1 MSCVPSPNVTRKPRS
16 KCVHNV
22 EVMVSYVAGHLKNT
36 IDPCHAEL
44 FYDLYSSPN
53 VILLNCSFSVRMYF
67 ISDSEWKTV
76 WILIRWLH
84 QKPADLDLQCFQKR
98 INHGSAGQSVKVL

>member
-1 MSCVPSPNVTRKPRS
+1 MSCVPSPNVTGKPRS
-16 KCVHNV
+16 KYVHNV

-36 IDPCHAEL
+36 INPSHAEL
-44 FYDLYSSPN
+44 FYDLHSSPN
-53 VILLNCSFSVRMYF
+53 FILLTCSFPVSMYF
-67 ISDSEWKTV
+67 QSEWKTV
-76 WILIRWLH
+76 WILIIWLH